1 MKSSSLSLIAIV
13 IGLLPI
19 TTASHAADGK
29 DIAANG
35 TANGAPAC
43 SSCHGEQGEG
53 QPAAGFPRLA
63 GLNATYIEHQLANF
77 QDNSRKNDTMQ
88 PVAAA
93 LSDDERKAVATYYAG
108 LNAPKAAEDSAP
120 DPSLVKAGAAIA
132 SVGDWSKGLPACGQ
146 CHGTNGLGV
155 GASFPGIAGQS
166 SAYIENELTAW
177 KSGERKND
185 PMGLMANVA
194 KKLDDNQI
202 KAVAAYY
209 ASLPVTSSTT
219 ASGNKP

>member
-1 MKSSSLSLIAIV
+1 MKSSSLSLLAIV
-13 IGLLPI
+13 FALLPV
-19 TTASHAADGK
+19 TTATHAADGK

-63 GLNATYIEHQLANF
+63 GLNAAYIAHQLASF
-77 QDNSRKNDTMQ
+77 QDNSRKSDTMQ

-93 LSDDERKAVATYYAG
+93 LSNDERQAIAAYYAG
-108 LNAPKAAEDSAP
+108 LKAPKAAEDSAP
-120 DPSLVKAGAAIA
+120 DADLVKAGASLAA
-132 SVGDWSKGLPACGQ
+132 VGDWPKGLPGCGQ
-146 CHGTNGLGV
+146 CHGSSGLGV
-155 GASFPGIAGQS
+155 GSSFPGIAGQS
-166 SAYIENELTAW
+166 AAYIETELNAW

-209 ASLPVTSSTT
+209 ASLPVISSTI